1 MGIRQGRGE
10 RADMSAWKLSFL
22 NDILLFPLPISF
34 YLGLQKGRHASE
46 WPDGAAPANPAPFTG
61 ECPIPLL
68 NAPYREKA
76 SRQNEALAGA
86 QFIIPPLPP
95 PDRMPSQIFP
105 PFVPLYARQMRL
117 IVSTSPT
124 SVVSNSYSARPMT
137 AVAALRPHTN
147 SLRMPGMRFLGM

>member
-1 MGIRQGRGE
+1 
-10 RADMSAWKLSFL
+10 MSAWKLSFL

-76 SRQNEALAGA
+76 SRQNDALAGA
-86 QFIIPPLPP
+86 QFIIPPPP
-95 PDRMPSQIFP
+95 LAACQPKYSPPSSPFMP
-105 PFVPLYARQMRL
+105 ARC
-117 IVSTSPT
+117 
-124 SVVSNSYSARPMT
+124 A
-137 AVAALRPHTN
+137 
-147 SLRMPGMRFLGM
+147 